1 MPVRINKYLA
11 DHGYCSRREAD
22 ALIIA
27 GSVFINGKRA
37 GLGDKAEE
45 TDRVRVVGKMR
56 RVAPKKIYLM
66 LNKPIGTKVTT
77 DWRLKEKSVMEL
89 VPKKDRIFPIGRLD
103 ANTSGLLLFT
113 NDGDLALRLTHP
125 RYANDHEY
133 EVVLDK
139 AISDAHLLRLAEG
152 VDIETVSG
160 KTEKTPPVIIRRKS
174 PRGFTLIQNEGDNK
188 RIRRMCDAFGYTVQK
203 LTRVRVGTVRLGLLQ
218 LGKTRELTDD
228 EVKAL
233 KRD

>member
-1 MPVRINKYLA
+1 MPTRINKYLA

-66 LNKPIGTKVTT
+66 LNKPVGAKVTT
-77 DWRLKEKSVMEL
+77 DWRLKEHSVMEL
-89 VPKKDRIFPIGRLD
+89 VPKKDRLFPIGRLD
-103 ANTSGLLLFT
+103 VNTSGLLLFT
-113 NDGDLALRLTHP
+113 NVGDLALRLTHP
-125 RYANDHEY
+125 RYQNDHEY
-133 EVVLDK
+133 EVVVDK
-139 AISDAHLLRLAEG
+139 SITDAHLLKLAEG
-152 VDIETVSG
+152 VDIDGER
-160 KTEKTPPVIIRRKS
+160 TPPAIIRRRS

-203 LTRVRVGTVRLGLLQ
+203 LVRVRVGTVRLGLLQ

-228 EVKAL
+228 EVKEL
-233 KRD
+233 KKG

>member
-1 MPVRINKYLA
+1 MATRINKYLA

-37 GLGDKAEE
+37 GLGDKAED
-45 TDRVRVVGKMR
+45 TDRVRIVGQAK
-56 RVAPKKIYLM
+56 RVAPKKMYLM
-66 LNKPIGTKVTT
+66 LNKPIGAKVTT

-89 VPKKDRIFPIGRLD
+89 VHKQDRLFPIGRLD
-103 ANTSGLLLFT
+103 VNTSGLLLFT
-113 NDGDLALRLTHP
+113 NDGDLALKLTHP

-133 EVVLDK
+133 EVAVDK
-139 AISDAHLLRLAEG
+139 PISDAHLLRLAEG
-152 VDIETVSG
+152 VDIDG
-160 KTEKTPPVIIRRKS
+160 EKTPPAIIRRSGK
-174 PRGFTLIQNEGDNK
+174 REFTLIQNEGDNK
-188 RIRRMCDAFGYTVQK
+188 RIRRMCDAFGYTVRK
-203 LTRVRVGTVRLGLLQ
+203 LTRVRVANVRLGLLQ

-228 EVKAL
+228 EVRGL

>member
-1 MPVRINKYLA
+1 MATRINKYLA

-37 GLGDKAEE
+37 ELGDKAEE
-45 TDRVRVVGKMR
+45 TDRVRIVGQAK

-66 LNKPIGTKVTT
+66 MNKPIGAKVTT

-89 VPKKDRIFPIGRLD
+89 IPKKDRLFPIGRLD
-103 ANTSGLLLFT
+103 VNTAGLLLFT
-113 NDGDLALRLTHP
+113 NDGDLALKLTHP

-152 VDIETVSG
+152 VDVNG
-160 KTEKTPPVIIRRKS
+160 EKTPPAIIRRQS
-174 PRGFTLIQNEGDNK
+174 QRGFTLIQNEGDNK